1 LDSDFFLKFYLC
13 RTKTKG
19 MSSKTNLQ
27 QILDEFTTKKIL
39 IVGDV
44 MVDEYLWG
52 TVSRISPEAPVQVVQ
67 CTEREHRMG
76 GAANVAINIRSFG
89 ALPIMCSV
97 IGRDETGIIY
107 KRLLERLMMTDEG
120 IIESD
125 KRITTVKTRVIG
137 NHQHLLRVDQEITNF
152 LDREL
157 ETRLIERIEKII
169 KKNSIDAIIFQDY
182 DKGVLTSSI
191 IKMVTELAN
200 VKKIPTL
207 VDPKKRSFLNYK
219 NVTLFKPNFHELTE
233 GLGLSFPK
241 TDHEALFDA
250 AKKLHTENSIKNIM
264 VTLSEKGVFISNGR
278 EYRIMPAEERDITDV
293 SGAGDTVISVAA
305 LSLASGLSTF
315 QAAALA
321 NLAGGLVC
329 EKVGVIPIEPEL
341 LLKED
346 FTLPED

>member
-1 LDSDFFLKFYLC
+1 
-13 RTKTKG
+13 

-27 QILDEFTTKKIL
+27 QILNEFTTKKIL
-39 IVGDV
+39 IIGDV

-52 TVSRISPEAPVQVVQ
+52 SVSRISPEAPVPVVQ

-76 GAANVAINIRSFG
+76 GAANVAINIKSFG
-89 ALPIMCSV
+89 AQPIMCSV

-107 KRLLERLMMTDEG
+107 KRLLERVMMTDEG

-152 LDREL
+152 LDHDL
-157 ETRLIERIEKII
+157 ETRLIERIERII
-169 KKNSIDAIIFQDY
+169 KKHTIDAIIFQDY
-182 DKGVLTSSI
+182 DKGVLTADI
-191 IKMVTELAN
+191 IRIVTELAN
-200 VKKIPTL
+200 SKKIPTL

-233 GLGLSFPK
+233 GLGLSFNK
-241 TDHEALFDA
+241 TDHKALFKA
-250 AKKLHTENSIKNIM
+250 AMKLHNENSIQNIM
-264 VTLSEKGVFISNGR
+264 VTLSEKGVFISDGK
-278 EYRIMPAEERDITDV
+278 EYKIIPAEERDITDV

-305 LSLASGLSTF
+305 LSLASGLSPF
-315 QAAALA
+315 QSAALA

-341 LLKED
+341 LLREN
-346 FTLPED
+346 FTLPAE

>member
-1 LDSDFFLKFYLC
+1 
-13 RTKTKG
+13 

-52 TVSRISPEAPVQVVQ
+52 TVSRISPEAPVPVVQ

-76 GAANVAINIRSFG
+76 GAANVAINIKAFR
-89 ALPIMCSV
+89 AQPIMCSV

-107 KRLLERLMMTDEG
+107 KRLLERVMMTDEG

-125 KRITTVKTRVIG
+125 KRITTAKTRVIG

-152 LDREL
+152 LDHEL
-157 ETRLIERIEKII
+157 EARLLERIEKII
-169 KKNSIDAIIFQDY
+169 KKHTIDAIIFQDY
-182 DKGVLTSSI
+182 DKGVLTANI
-191 IKMVTELAN
+191 IKIVTELAN
-200 VKKIPTL
+200 IKQIPTL

-233 GLGLSFPK
+233 GLGLTFAK
-241 TDHEALFDA
+241 TDHKALFEA
-250 AKKLHTENSIKNIM
+250 AKKLHFDNSIQNIM
-264 VTLSEKGVFISNGR
+264 VTLSEKGVFISDGK
-278 EYRIMPAEERDITDV
+278 EYKIIPAEERDITDV

-305 LSLASGLSTF
+305 LGLASGLSPF
-315 QAAALA
+315 QSAALA

-341 LLKED
+341 LLKEN
-346 FTLPED
+346 FSLPED